1 MNSCVKNLEEILNR
15 PGVPKDIF
23 DQIDNLLTIVDK
35 SLSDPAEV
43 DVLRT
48 QLADLCQNHRELA
61 TYLILFGQK
70 FPNLED
76 SRRRYIKWTLLED
89 VKFTKLSMRE
99 IVFNITMAEK
109 FLKEYLTVFDP
120 ETDYQQ
126 MYQIVSM
133 FPSFEYQFLD
143 ISGVELY
150 QDFTNEEIK
159 ILYDCWSCIG
169 LDMMDTELKTN
180 LIENMDNI
188 IFELSKSYDGNRFVT
203 MLVDKGSIIDADTA
217 KSLMEK
223 DFEDFMKIVS
233 IEARDSESP
242 IVDVNSIASGDMVL
256 LREIHKYTVAYLW
269 LWSVQ
274 SRFYEDAKTFDW
286 IDYQK
291 FIHTAYQLSRW
302 NYNNDVKGDN

>member
-1 MNSCVKNLEEILNR
+1 MKSCVKDLEEILNR

-23 DQIDNLLTIVDK
+23 EQIDELLTRLNK
-35 SLSDPAEV
+35 ELSNPADV
-43 DVLRT
+43 DVVRSE
-48 QLADLCQNHRELA
+48 LAELCQTHRELA

-99 IVFNITMAEK
+99 IVFNITMSEK

-126 MYQIVSM
+126 MYQIVNM
-133 FPSFEYQFLD
+133 FPDFEYEFIN
-143 ISGVELY
+143 ISGMELY
-150 QDFTNEEIK
+150 EDFTSEEIK

-169 LDMMDTELKTN
+169 LDMVDKDLRDNIIDHMD
-180 LIENMDNI
+180 DI
-188 IFELSKSYDGNRFVT
+188 IFELSKSYEANKFIT
-203 MLVDKGSIIDADTA
+203 TLVDKGCIMDEETA
-217 KSLMEK
+217 ISLLEK
-223 DFEDFMKIVS
+223 DFDYFIKIINS
-233 IEARDSESP
+233 QGREEGSLEIN
-242 IVDVNSIASGDMVL
+242 INSISSGDIVL
-256 LREIHKYTVAYLW
+256 LKEIHKYTIAYIW

-274 SRFYEDAKTFDW
+274 ARFYEDAKTFDW

-302 NYNNDVKGDN
+302 NYNNDTKGDK